1 MIVNNREVVEF
12 DLDSESNVADGVRK
26 VAHWIRTNP
35 DKQTSHHIV
44 IKRLLE
50 GEIHFLQKDNFLTQL
65 SDSIPVEW
73 ENNVSLIMAD
83 VNLKENLDI
92 WFKGTSRKKAI
103 VNGVPTPF
111 SLLQRTVNYLQDK
124 NVPLPKLVQNKNRKF
139 ICLNGAAKPHRARL
153 VGDLYNKGYQNDGW
167 ISWVN
172 RYGKLNHKKHF
183 PHPDF
188 KGEDIILDFDQEQID
203 TGVNQEIL
211 PHQYPYAG
219 FEIVNESITSD
230 TSIFITEKTWK
241 PVLYEKVFIPH
252 GPRNMIKFMM
262 DHGFQP
268 YTELY
273 DIEFDSLP
281 YEERYTSMWKQIDK
295 LMEMSTQ
302 DWENVYKHNIIIKS
316 KLKHNAQ
323 VFRNIQPSSWQSQL
337 DAR

>member
-1 MIVNNREVVEF
+1 MIVNDKQVVEF
-12 DLDSESNVADGVRK
+12 DLDSESNVADGVQK
-26 VAHWIRTNP
+26 IAHWIRNNMSKHKT
-35 DKQTSHHIV
+35 HYIV
-44 IKRLLE
+44 IKRMLE

-65 SDSIPVEW
+65 SESIPVEW
-73 ENNVSLIMAD
+73 ENSVSLVMAD
-83 VNLKENLDI
+83 VNLEKNLNE
-92 WFKGTSRKKAI
+92 WFKGTSRKRSVVK
-103 VNGVPTPF
+103 GVSTPF
-111 SLLQRTVNYLQDK
+111 SLLRRTIGYLQDK
-124 NVPLPKLVQNKNRKF
+124 NVPLPKVVENKNKKF

-153 VGDLYNKGYQNDGW
+153 VSDLYVKGYQRDGW

-172 RYGKLNHKKHF
+172 RYGKLNHKKYF

-188 KGEDIILDFDQEQID
+188 KGEDMVIDFDHKQID

-219 FEIVNESITSD
+219 FEIVNESIISD
-230 TSIFITEKTWK
+230 TSIFVTEKTWK

-252 GPRNMIKFMM
+252 GPRNMIKFLM
-262 DHGFQP
+262 DNGFQP

-281 YEERYTSMWKQIDK
+281 YEERYKAMWEQIDK

-302 DWENVYKHNIIIKS
+302 DWENVYKNNIIIKS

-323 VFRNIQPSSWQSQL
+323 VFRNLQLKSWQAQL

>member
-1 MIVNNREVVEF
+1 MAV
-12 DLDSESNVADGVRK
+12 
-26 VAHWIRTNP
+26 T
-35 DKQTSHHIV
+35 HIDYDFPYEYHN
-44 IKRLLE
+44 IE
-50 GEIHFLQKDNFLTQL
+50 DNFLTQL

-183 PHPDF
+183 LRRVMNPIRNLVWVM
-188 KGEDIILDFDQEQID
+188 IIPRVVITRLA
-203 TGVNQEIL
+203 
-211 PHQYPYAG
+211 HQY
-219 FEIVNESITSD
+219 
-230 TSIFITEKTWK
+230 
-241 PVLYEKVFIPH
+241 L
-252 GPRNMIKFMM
+252 
-262 DHGFQP
+262 
-268 YTELY
+268 
-273 DIEFDSLP
+273 
-281 YEERYTSMWKQIDK
+281 
-295 LMEMSTQ
+295 
-302 DWENVYKHNIIIKS
+302 
-316 KLKHNAQ
+316 
-323 VFRNIQPSSWQSQL
+323 
-337 DAR
+337 ARHLSC